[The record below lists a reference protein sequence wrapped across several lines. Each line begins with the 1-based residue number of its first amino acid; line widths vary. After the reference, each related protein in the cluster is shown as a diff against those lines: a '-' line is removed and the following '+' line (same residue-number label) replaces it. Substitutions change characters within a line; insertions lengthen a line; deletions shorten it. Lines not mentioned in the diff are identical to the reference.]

1 MRHPVLPAIGTF
13 ALGAAA
19 ASCAV
24 LAFTSRGD
32 AGQPA
37 PAISA
42 PAPKVHHPIPVGLQA
57 DLPAARIVMMFG
69 EQCAIQEVAE
79 AKPWAV
85 GGKEYLPNGDYWQVC
100 LWVLDGQQYVIRQDG
115 RVRVLAIDA
124 FRPIEQ

>member
-1 MRHPVLPAIGTF
+1 MRHPVLPAIGAF

-32 AGQPA
+32 AGQP
-37 PAISA
+37 A

-100 LWVLDGQQYVIRQDG
+100 SWVLDGQQYVIRQDG
-115 RVRVLAIDA
+115 RVRVLAMEA